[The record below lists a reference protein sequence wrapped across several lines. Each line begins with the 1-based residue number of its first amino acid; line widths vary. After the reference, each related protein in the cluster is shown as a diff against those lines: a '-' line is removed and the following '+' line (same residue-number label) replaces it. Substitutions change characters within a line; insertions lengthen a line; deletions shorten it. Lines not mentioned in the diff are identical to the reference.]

1 MGDVRIEVLS
11 NGFEVSYDDPDIREA
26 NNAPSKGT
34 KMTPWKD
41 PRKGY
46 VFKTAAEVGDFL
58 GKLLPKL
65 APSDDDETEF
75 SKAFKTAASDE
86 ED

>member
-1 MGDVRIEVLS
+1 MSDVQIEVLE

-34 KMTPWKD
+34 KITPWKD

-46 VFKTAAEVGDFL
+46 VFKTSEEVGTFL
-58 GKLLPKL
+58 GTLLPKL
-65 APSDDDETEF
+65 KPSDDESTQF
-75 SKAFKTAASDE
+75 SKAFKAASTE
-86 ED
+86 END